1 VDRGETPRA
10 PLRLAPWLL
19 GMTAHTLILG
29 IGNPLM
35 ADDGAGIGVIEL
47 LRRETLP
54 AGVEL
59 RDGGTAG
66 VGLVSELENV
76 ERLILIDCAKMAP
89 PPGENGQVPP
99 KPGSWRRLELEE
111 TRLLDGEATPLSLHD
126 ADLRDA
132 LRLAEALDVLPAKV
146 IIYGIQP
153 ASVEWDRP
161 MSAQVSAALPAVAQ
175 AVLQEIGKQVVGP
188 QTGEGRHSRRLEV

>member
-1 VDRGETPRA
+1 
-10 PLRLAPWLL
+10 
-19 GMTAHTLILG
+19 MTVHTLVLG

-35 ADDGAGIGVIEL
+35 ADDGAGTRAIEL
-47 LRRETLP
+47 LRLEALP

-66 VGLVSELENV
+66 VALVSELENV
-76 ERLILIDCAKMAP
+76 ERLILVDCAKMAP
-89 PPGENGQVPP
+89 HPEENGQIAPI
-99 KPGSWRRLELEE
+99 PGTWRRLELEE

-126 ADLRDA
+126 ANLRDA
-132 LRLAEALDVLPAKV
+132 LRLAEALDLLPEEV

-161 MSAQVSAALPAVAQ
+161 MSAQVSAALPAVVQ
-175 AVLQEIGKQVVGP
+175 AVLQEIGKQAVGP
-188 QTGEGRHSRRLEV
+188 Q